1 MTMGINYTKLILG
14 RDVEYEDKFKI
25 HVPKIKEI
33 IENGESEFM
42 MKARP
47 FTDSVRKIFS
57 GMPEIVDEMEKQ
69 FPSLLLLAF
78 DEEANNEVGEL
89 LTGNKILLS
98 DYIIESLAY
107 WVECDPEDFQL
118 LPASKKIVSE
128 KLNWIID
135 VEEYEKFA
143 DYIKVITLY
152 QENPDL
158 IAPKN
163 VASNDRKLDIWKKV
177 YAGRLQKQQN
187 DNGGEFGDKIL
198 ILQIST
204 GSFMTADVIENLTYY
219 QFVNMLNGYMEREA
233 HMEELA
239 FYTSSKFDT
248 KNMKLTSWQS
258 KVKLIK
264 NNKN

>member
-1 MTMGINYTKLILG
+1 MGINYTELILG
-14 RDVEYEDKFKI
+14 RDVKYEDKFKV

-33 IENGESEFM
+33 IENGESDFM
-42 MKARP
+42 IKARP
-47 FTDSVRKIFS
+47 FTDSVRKLFS

-69 FPSLLLLAF
+69 FPSLFLLAF

-89 LTGNKILLS
+89 LTGNKVLLS

-128 KLNWIID
+128 KLDWIID

-152 QENPDL
+152 QENEDL
-158 IAPKN
+158 IAPKK
-163 VASNDRKLDIWKKV
+163 VASNPQKLETWKKI
-177 YAGRLQKQQN
+177 YAGRLRAQQKA
-187 DNGGEFGDKIL
+187 NGGEFGDKIL
-198 ILQIST
+198 ILQISA
-204 GSFMTADVIENLTYY
+204 GSFLSADQIESMTYY
-219 QFVNMLNGYMEREA
+219 QFINLLNGYMEREA

-264 NNKN
+264 NNNKN